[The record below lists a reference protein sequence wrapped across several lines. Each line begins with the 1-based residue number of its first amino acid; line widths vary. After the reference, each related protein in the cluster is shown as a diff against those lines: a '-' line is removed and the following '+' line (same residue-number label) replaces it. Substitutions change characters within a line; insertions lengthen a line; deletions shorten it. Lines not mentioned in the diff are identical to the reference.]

1 MRGKAAIL
9 GGTILAFLLI
19 SVPGGAAGDPYAAD
33 PHRLVPFADTAQRV
47 YTGGS
52 DIWQVWVCDVPGWT
66 GVTDV
71 QAATNILQS
80 DLSGYFE
87 WLSEGVYS
95 PSFVAGG
102 TVASGDVIPVELS
115 DPEAIFAPECES
127 AVSSAVSGSPNGV
140 IIVVNAA
147 FDAGYATVGAVCPE
161 LPFAGCS
168 NTYPANARRAVVGGA
183 AVAAVAPLTEPRTL
197 IAAHEVGHAL
207 NWAHSYSGLTKD
219 PITQLVSRYDNPMD
233 VMSGEIHTG
242 APVGTHVYN
251 RYAAGWIDPS
261 EVAIHSTGINLYQI
275 EAPGGGI
282 GLQMVVIPGDQEGH
296 FFILGSRRR
305 ASHDGGLPT
314 SGVEV
319 YEIDQRRELACVIPS
334 EWPQTWPCFATLI
347 RIKPVPAQEGVSST
361 VHVMGID
368 DEISVGGFSLRVIA
382 ADATSYTV
390 RVSEVDSGRFV
401 DDDGNLHEPNIEAI
415 AAAGLTNGCNPPDN
429 DRYCPAQSVTR
440 GEMAAFLIRAL
451 GEESNV
457 PPHQGYFSDVV
468 EGQWYAPFVERL
480 FELAITIGNGD
491 GTYGPD
497 GIVSRSEMAAFLV
510 RAFDQVPLDTA
521 QGLFE
526 DIPIDAWYVEEA
538 ERLLALGIT
547 TGCSTVPLLYCPTD
561 PVRRDHMASFLARAL
576 GITP

>member
-9 GGTILAFLLI
+9 GGMILASLFI
-19 SVPGGAAGDPYAAD
+19 PVPGGAAGDPYAAD
-33 PHRLVPFADTAQRV
+33 SHRLVPFADTTQRV
-47 YTGGS
+47 YTSGP
-52 DIWQVWVCDVPGWT
+52 DVWQVWVCDVPGWT
-66 GVTDV
+66 SVTDV
-71 QAATNILQS
+71 QAATNTLQGG
-80 DLSGYFE
+80 LSGYFQ
-87 WLSEGVYS
+87 WLSEGDYS
-95 PSFVAGG
+95 PSFVTGG
-102 TVASGDVIPVELS
+102 TVSSNDAIPAELS
-115 DPEAIFAPECES
+115 DPESIFAPECES
-127 AVSSAVSGSPNGV
+127 AVSNSVSGSPNGV
-140 IIVVNAA
+140 IIVVNAG

-161 LPFAGCS
+161 LPFTGCTE
-168 NTYPANARRAVVGGA
+168 TYPANARRAVVGGA
-183 AVAAVAPLTEPRTL
+183 AAATVAPFTEPRTMT
-197 IAAHEVGHAL
+197 AAHEVGHAL

-242 APVGTHVYN
+242 APIGTHAYN
-251 RYAAGWIDPS
+251 RYAAGWIDPD
-261 EVAIHSTGINLYQI
+261 EVAIHSSGINLYQI
-275 EAPGGGI
+275 HARGDL
-282 GLQMVVIPGDQEGH
+282 GLEMVVIPGDQEGH
-296 FFILGSRRR
+296 FFILGTRRR
-305 ASHDGGLPT
+305 TSHDILLPT

-319 YEIDQRRELACVIPS
+319 YEVDQRRELACAIPS

-347 RIKPVPAQEGVSST
+347 RIKPVPAQEGVTST

-368 DEISVGGFSLRVIA
+368 DELSVGGFTLRVIA

-415 AAAGLTNGCNPPDN
+415 AAAGLTNGCNPPEN

-451 GEESNV
+451 GEEPNM
-457 PPHQGYFSDVV
+457 PPYQGYFSDVA
-468 EGQWYAPFVERL
+468 EGEWYAPYVERL
-480 FELAITIGNGD
+480 FELGITNGNGD

-510 RAFDQVPLDTA
+510 RAFDQAPLGTA

-526 DIPIDAWYVEEA
+526 DIPIDAWYIEEA
-538 ERLLALGIT
+538 ERLLALEIT
-547 TGCSTVPLLYCPTD
+547 KGCSSIPLLYCPTA
-561 PVRRDHMASFLARAL
+561 PVRRDQMASFLARAL